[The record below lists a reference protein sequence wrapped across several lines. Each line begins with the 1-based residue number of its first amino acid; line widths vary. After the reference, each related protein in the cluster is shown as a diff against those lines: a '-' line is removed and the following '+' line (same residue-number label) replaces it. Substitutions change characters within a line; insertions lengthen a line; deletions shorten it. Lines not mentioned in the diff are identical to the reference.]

1 MSTPN
6 TDPIFSRAGDI
17 QWQAP
22 MTTAAND
29 YTCFSSLNEEIFD
42 ADDSNGGFVRSIRFK
57 AISTNVASLARI
69 FINNGLPNQQVI
81 ATSGT
86 PTGTPATTGGTIS
99 TGNQFAKIVAIGQG
113 GDVGVVSTESA
124 AVAVTG
130 PTGSIA
136 WAWTAPSG
144 FTISAYRV
152 HIGSATGAQAEYFI
166 APQSSVTASQ
176 SATTMTVTAIIS
188 APDVRVCPALTIGT
202 VFASGIGAGAYI
214 VKQLTSSEADG
225 SLGKTGTYQLNTS
238 ATVSSTTCVTDSLKY
253 QQQSP
258 PHAMIGSIDGQPT
271 KNNSWL
277 YGEVSLPATTASAT
291 AATPDV
297 EYPMGIA
304 IPNGY
309 EIYVGLA
316 TTVAGGWQ
324 AGVIGGKY

>member
-1 MSTPN
+1 MPTVN
-6 TDPIFSRAGDI
+6 TNPIYSRAGDI

-22 MTTAAND
+22 LITAAND
-29 YTCFSSLNEEIFD
+29 YTCFSSLNGSVFE
-42 ADDSNGGFVRSIRFK
+42 ADDTNGGFIRAVRFK
-57 AISTNVASLARI
+57 ALGTNIASLARI
-69 FINNGLPNQQVI
+69 FINNGLPNQQFI
-81 ATSGT
+81 TASGT
-86 PTGTPATTGGTIS
+86 PTGTPATTNGTINTS
-99 TGNQFAKIVAIGQG
+99 SQYAKIVPIGQG

-124 AVAVTG
+124 AVVVTG
-130 PTGSIA
+130 PSGSIA

-152 HIGSATGAQAEYFI
+152 HVGPATGAQAEYFV
-166 APQSSVTASQ
+166 APQSSITASQ
-176 SATTMTVTAIIS
+176 STTTMTVTAIIS
-188 APDVRVCPALTIGT
+188 APDPRVCPALTVGT

-225 SLGKTGTYQLNTS
+225 ALGRTGTYQLSTS
-238 ATVSSTTCVTDSLKY
+238 ATVGSTTCVTDSLKY

-258 PHAMIGSIDGQPT
+258 AHAMIGSWNGQPT
-271 KNNSWL
+271 KNNSWF

-304 IPNGY
+304 IPNGC

-316 TTVAGGWQ
+316 TTVAAGWHAGAVGGR
-324 AGVIGGKY
+324 Y